1 MTSRRSFLAT
11 AAAGLGRPALAAPR
25 PELRFRA
32 GLGGEFTFD
41 TGVVRG
47 KLRASGKSFGLGDV
61 VHVPTGAALSRA
73 YGLCGHYRVFT
84 SNRRYGGGAWDWP
97 SEAELLGDGS
107 VKVRWPSAPER
118 PFVLEAHYRWVAR
131 DTFDV
136 ETTVKAEA
144 ELPNFESFLAS
155 YFAPSFTNSLVY
167 ARDALKHPAFL
178 AAEESQGV
186 WQMFPRDEAA
196 LAIIHDGRWKIPPSP
211 VEWVMRPPLE
221 RPMGMRRDP
230 STGLAALL
238 MAPRGD
244 SYAVATPHQ
253 KEAHGS
259 LYLAQFGRTIKAGE
273 TARARA
279 RLVIGSN
286 ITEKQAVRLY
296 RKFAK

>member
-11 AAAGLGRPALAAPR
+11 ATAGLGVPALAAPR
-25 PELRFRA
+25 PELRFLA

-47 KLRASGKSFGLGDV
+47 KLRAAGKSFGLGDV
-61 VHVPTGAALSRA
+61 VYVPTGAALSRA

-107 VKVRWPSAPER
+107 VKVHWPSAPER

-136 ETTVKAEA
+136 ETTVKAAA

-167 ARDALKHPAFL
+167 AQGASKHPAFL

-211 VEWVMRPPLE
+211 VDWVIRPPLE
-221 RPMGMRRDP
+221 RPLGMRRDP
-230 STGLAALL
+230 STGLAAIL
-238 MAPRGD
+238 MAPRSD

-259 LYLAQFGRTIKAGE
+259 LYLAQFGRTVKAGE
-273 TARARA
+273 TATARA
-279 RLVIGSN
+279 RLVIGSH
-286 ITEKQAVRLY
+286 ITEKQAVKLY

>member
-1 MTSRRSFLAT
+1 MTSRRSFLVTAT
-11 AAAGLGRPALAAPR
+11 AGFSLPALAAPR

-32 GLGGEFTFD
+32 GVGGEFTFD

-47 KLRASGKSFGLGDV
+47 KLRASGKSFGLGEV
-61 VHVPTGAALSRA
+61 FHSPTGAALSRA

-131 DTFDV
+131 DTVDV
-136 ETTVKAEA
+136 ETTVKAAA

-155 YFAPSFTNSLVY
+155 YFAPGFTNSLVY
-167 ARDALKHPAFL
+167 AQVTGKHPAFL
-178 AAEESQGV
+178 AADESQGV

-196 LAIIHDGRWKIPPSP
+196 LPIIRDGRWKILPSP
-211 VEWVMRPPLE
+211 VDWVIRPPLE
-221 RPMGMRRDP
+221 CPLGMRRNP
-230 STGLAALL
+230 STGLTAIL

-253 KEAHGS
+253 KESHVS

-273 TARARA
+273 SATARA

-286 ITEKQAVRLY
+286 VTQKQAVKWY